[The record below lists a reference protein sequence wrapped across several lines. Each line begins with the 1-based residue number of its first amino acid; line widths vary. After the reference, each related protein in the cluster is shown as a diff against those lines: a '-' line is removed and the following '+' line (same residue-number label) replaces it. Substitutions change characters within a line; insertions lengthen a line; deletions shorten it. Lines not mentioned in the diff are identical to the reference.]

1 MKIKINKKFIT
12 GITIIILF
20 SIVRSIYIGSL
31 IEKVDISLEF
41 ENKYSLLSFQ
51 FGAFYLLVTYLSIYI
66 FLLVG
71 ELKKYNNSNY
81 ISRFN
86 KLNKYNYFILKKIVI
101 FTFKYIVILAIV
113 NWIEANLRVNI
124 LLDFNLYVKY
134 IAFLFSLFLALLI
147 VAYIYIFITN
157 LLNEIFAIFIIIIL
171 NMLEYLEILKNFL
184 ISRLYVVFSDI
195 NFYHH
200 QIWTIIYLLIIFSLI
215 YFLNNELLNNIDIQ
229 RGEYEQ

>member
-12 GITIIILF
+12 GITIIIFF
-20 SIVRSIYIGSL
+20 SIVRSIYIGGW
-31 IEKVDISLEF
+31 IVEDDISLED
-41 ENKYSLLSFQ
+41 KYSLLSFQ
-51 FGAFYLLVTYLSIYI
+51 FANLYLLTIYVPIYI
-66 FLLVG
+66 FLFVG

-86 KLNKYNYFILKKIVI
+86 KINKYNYFILKKIVI

-113 NWIEANLRVNI
+113 NWIEANLRVNN

-134 IAFLFSLFLALLI
+134 IAFLFSLFLTLLI

-171 NMLEYLEILKNFL
+171 NMLEYLEILKNLL

>member
-12 GITIIILF
+12 GITIIIFF
-20 SIVRSIYIGSL
+20 SIVRSIYIGGW
-31 IEKVDISLEF
+31 IVEDDISLED
-41 ENKYSLLSFQ
+41 KYLLLSFQ
-51 FGAFYLLVTYLSIYI
+51 FANLYLLTIYVPIYI
-66 FLLVG
+66 FLFVG

-113 NWIEANLRVNI
+113 NWIEANLRVNN

>member
-20 SIVRSIYIGSL
+20 SIVRSIYIGGW
-31 IEKVDISLEF
+31 IVEDDISLED
-41 ENKYSLLSFQ
+41 KYSLLSFQ
-51 FGAFYLLVTYLSIYI
+51 FANLYLLTIYVPIYI
-66 FLLVG
+66 FLFVG

-86 KLNKYNYFILKKIVI
+86 KINKYNYFIFKKNGI

-113 NWIEANLRVNI
+113 NWIEANLRVNN

-134 IAFLFSLFLALLI
+134 IAFLFSLFLTLLI

-171 NMLEYLEILKNFL
+171 NMLEYLEILKSFL
-184 ISRLYVVFSDI
+184 ISRLYVKFSDI

-200 QIWTIIYLLIIFSLI
+200 QIWIIIYLLIIFSLI

>member
-12 GITIIILF
+12 GITIIIFF
-20 SIVRSIYIGSL
+20 SIVRSIYIGGW
-31 IEKVDISLEF
+31 IVEDDISLED
-41 ENKYSLLSFQ
+41 KYLLLSFQ
-51 FGAFYLLVTYLSIYI
+51 FANLYLLTIYVPIYI
-66 FLLVG
+66 FLFVG

-113 NWIEANLRVNI
+113 NWIEANLRVNN

-171 NMLEYLEILKNFL
+171 NMLEYLEILKNLL
-184 ISRLYVVFSDI
+184 ISRLYVKFSNI

-200 QIWTIIYLLIIFSLI
+200 QIWIIIYLLIIFNLI

>member
-20 SIVRSIYIGSL
+20 SIVRSIYIGGW
-31 IEKVDISLEF
+31 IVEDDISLED
-41 ENKYSLLSFQ
+41 KYSLLSFQ
-51 FGAFYLLVTYLSIYI
+51 FANLYLLTIYVPIYI
-66 FLLVG
+66 FLFVG

-86 KLNKYNYFILKKIVI
+86 KINKYNYFIFKKNGI

-113 NWIEANLRVNI
+113 NWIEANLRVNN

-134 IAFLFSLFLALLI
+134 IAFLFSLFLTLLI

-184 ISRLYVVFSDI
+184 ISRLYVKFSDI

-200 QIWTIIYLLIIFSLI
+200 QIWIIIYLLIIFSLI

>member
-12 GITIIILF
+12 GITIIIFF
-20 SIVRSIYIGSL
+20 SIVRSIYIGGW
-31 IEKVDISLEF
+31 IVEDDISLED
-41 ENKYSLLSFQ
+41 KYLLLSFQ
-51 FGAFYLLVTYLSIYI
+51 FANLYLLTIYVPIYI
-66 FLLVG
+66 FLFVG

-113 NWIEANLRVNI
+113 NWIEANLRVNN

-134 IAFLFSLFLALLI
+134 IAFLFSLFLTLLI

>member
-20 SIVRSIYIGSL
+20 SIVRSIYIGGW
-31 IEKVDISLEF
+31 IVEDDISLED
-41 ENKYSLLSFQ
+41 KYSLLSFQ
-51 FGAFYLLVTYLSIYI
+51 FATLYLLTIYVPIYI
-66 FLLVG
+66 FLFVG

-113 NWIEANLRVNI
+113 NWIEANLRVNN

-134 IAFLFSLFLALLI
+134 IAFLFSLFLTLLI